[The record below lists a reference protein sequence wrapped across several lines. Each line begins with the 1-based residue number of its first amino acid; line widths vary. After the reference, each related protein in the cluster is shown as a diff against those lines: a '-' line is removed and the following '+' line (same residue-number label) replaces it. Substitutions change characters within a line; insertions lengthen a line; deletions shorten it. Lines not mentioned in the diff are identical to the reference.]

1 MTTTQIKE
9 YTHEEAVETA
19 EAYLCRKMYD
29 EHKTDANYSQHLDEY
44 EKAVRN
50 LVGTFTDDYLD
61 KDSKA
66 GILLELEEELR
77 REYEEENE

>member
-1 MTTTQIKE
+1 MGIDVDNKKDSE
-9 YTHEEAVETA
+9 VEIIT
-19 EAYLCRKMYD
+19 
-29 EHKTDANYSQHLDEY
+29 
-44 EKAVRN
+44 
-50 LVGTFTDDYLD
+50 